1 MKQKTQLSF
10 SAQVRETKLKRVER
24 VEESSKGTW
33 ALFGDERERERE
45 RERRKGMRRNLFYGR
60 IHGRATTTGPGE
72 FSRALCRSKYVI
84 TIH

>member
-45 RERRKGMRRNLFYGR
+45 REREERECEGIYFTVAFMVERRRLVPENSPGR
-60 IHGRATTTGPGE
+60 
-72 FSRALCRSKYVI
+72 FVALN
-84 TIH
+84 T